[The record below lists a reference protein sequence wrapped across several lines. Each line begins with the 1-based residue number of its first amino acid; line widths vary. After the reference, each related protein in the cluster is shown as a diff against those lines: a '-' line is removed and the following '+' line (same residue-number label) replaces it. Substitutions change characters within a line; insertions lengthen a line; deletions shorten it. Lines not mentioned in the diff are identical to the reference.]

1 MARKA
6 YVSVNGDVTEAV
18 KGKQYPKHAL
28 IFSPIEKSPKDYR
41 TQKELAY
48 EEVSSSI
55 ERMIEKIGNKPITEY
70 LI

>member
-1 MARKA
+1 MAGKA
-6 YVSVNGDVTEAV
+6 YVSINGDVTEVV

-41 TQKELAY
+41 KQKELAY

-55 ERMIEKIGNKPITEY
+55 ERMIEKISNKSITEY

>member
-6 YVSVNGDVTEAV
+6 YVSINGDVSEVV

-28 IFSPIEKSPKDYR
+28 IFSPIEMSPKDYR
-41 TQKELAY
+41 KQKEKAY

-70 LI
+70 LV